1 MKKPTL
7 TLITLI
13 LSAFISCYA
22 VAAEKE
28 KSSSSKSHDM
38 SKMDMTPMA
47 DMLKGKSGDEF
58 EMHYL
63 QMLSMHHK
71 DGIKMA
77 RMAVEKAQ
85 SSELKQMMQ
94 KSIRDQQQDIEKMEN
109 MMQKHKKMGGD
120 MSKPSETKQ
129 MMDMAMSELQN
140 ASGSEWDAKF
150 AKHMAHHHMDAIAMS
165 KLAQSKA
172 KDPDVKQLASKTV
185 STQTKERQ
193 KLEKMAKS

>member
-38 SKMDMTPMA
+38 SKMDKTPMA

-63 QMLSMHHK
+63 HMLSMHHK

-77 RMAVEKAQ
+77 RLAVDKAQ

-94 KSIRDQQQDIEKMEN
+94 KSISDQQQDIEKMES
-109 MMQKHKKMGGD
+109 MMQKHKKMGD
-120 MSKPSETKQ
+120 MSKPADTEQ
-129 MMDMAMSELQN
+129 MMDIAMSELQG
-140 ASGSEWDAKF
+140 ASGSEFDSKF
-150 AKHMAHHHMDAIAMS
+150 AKHMAMHHLDAIAMS
-165 KLAQSKA
+165 KMAQSKA
-172 KDPDVKQLASKTV
+172 KDSEVKQLASKTV
-185 STQTKERQ
+185 STQTEERQ
-193 KLEKMAKS
+193 KLMKMAKS